1 MAVKIGVDT
10 GAVTKGGSN
19 INIGAAATKSANNVD
34 IGGSGRSLS
43 EVSGGGGS
51 GRSVSEV
58 SGGGGARQAFKNT
71 AQSVR
76 AGVSSATRAAGDAVQ
91 GAWNSIRGG
100 PKKAGNLVDGAKT
113 KSKPLPE
120 AEAPKTK
127 QDLVDAGLKDGPKT
141 DAALKNADDVAKDPS
156 VAKTLQKWGV
166 RGGVGV
172 IFLMMLYDT
181 ANPFDAIAKGAED
194 TKDAVKGTADIM
206 SGLFKGLKGIL
217 SFLTQNWM
225 VSAASSC
232 CCVLLMLLPMF
243 MGAGRSM
250 APRPRFGG
258 PYY

>member
-1 MAVKIGVDT
+1 MAKFGIDAGAVAKGVDIDAGAIAKGVDINA
-10 GAVTKGGSN
+10 GAVARGVDIDAGAVGRGAGGS
-19 INIGAAATKSANNVD
+19 SL
-34 IGGSGRSLS
+34 GR
-43 EVSGGGGS
+43 
-51 GRSVSEV
+51 
-58 SGGGGARQAFKNT
+58 AFANT
-71 AQSVR
+71 AQSWR
-76 AGVSSATRAAGDAVQ
+76 AGVSSTARAAGDAVQ
-91 GAWNSIRGG
+91 GLWGSIRGG

-127 QDLVDAGLKDGPKT
+127 QDLVDAGLKDSPNT
-141 DAALKNADDVAKDPS
+141 DAALKNADDLAKEPS

-172 IFLMMLYDT
+172 IFLMMIYDT

-217 SFLTQNWM
+217 SFLTENWM

>member
-34 IGGSGRSLS
+34 IGGSGRSL
-43 EVSGGGGS
+43 
-51 GRSVSEV
+51 SEV

>member
-1 MAVKIGVDT
+1 MAVKIGIDT
-10 GAVTKGGSN
+10 SAVTKGGSN
-19 INIGAAATKSANNVD
+19 ADFSAAATKSANNVD

-43 EVSGGGGS
+43 EVSGG

>member
-1 MAVKIGVDT
+1 MAVKFGVDT
-10 GAVTKGGSN
+10 GAATKSVSN
-19 INIGAAATKSANNVD
+19 LNIGAAVKSGDAGAIAKGFDAGAVGRGA
-34 IGGSGRSLS
+34 GGSSL
-43 EVSGGGGS
+43 GS
-51 GRSVSEV
+51 
-58 SGGGGARQAFKNT
+58 AFKNT

-76 AGVSSATRAAGDAVQ
+76 AGVSSTARAAGDAVQ

-127 QDLVDAGLKDGPKT
+127 NDLVAAGLKDGPET
-141 DAALKNADDVAKDPS
+141 DAALKNADDVAKEPS

-172 IFLMMLYDT
+172 IFLMMIYDT

>member
-1 MAVKIGVDT
+1 MAIKVDVDPGAVAKGVDIDAGAIARGVDINA
-10 GAVTKGGSN
+10 GAVARGVDINAGAVGRGAGGS
-19 INIGAAATKSANNVD
+19 SL
-34 IGGSGRSLS
+34 GR
-43 EVSGGGGS
+43 
-51 GRSVSEV
+51 
-58 SGGGGARQAFKNT
+58 AFANT

-76 AGVSSATRAAGDAVQ
+76 AGVSSTARAAGDALQ

-127 QDLVDAGLKDGPKT
+127 QDLVDAGLKDGPDT
-141 DAALKNADDVAKDPS
+141 DAALKNADDLAKEPS
-156 VAKTLQKWGV
+156 VSKTLQKWGV

-181 ANPFDAIAKGAED
+181 ANPFEAIAKGAED
-194 TKDAVKGTADIM
+194 TKDAVEGTADIM
-206 SGLFKGLKGIL
+206 SGLFEGLKGIL

-232 CCVLLMLLPMF
+232 CCVLLILLPMF
-243 MGAGRSM
+243 MGGARSM